1 MIIAIDGPAGVG
13 KSSISK
19 IIADKLGFYYLNS
32 GEFYRAITYKILK
45 LNSKDEPIDTLISI
59 AYSCDIKIINNRI
72 HLDGEDVQNFLHTPV
87 LDLETSKIS
96 SIGKIRDFV
105 NDLIYK
111 ITDSLNIVA
120 EGRDMTTVVFP
131 NAEYKFYLDAE
142 PEIRAKRRYAQN
154 NLAGYA
160 NDSMKTILNNLI
172 LRDKNDKNKKDGVIT

>member
-87 LDLETSKIS
+87 LDL
-96 SIGKIRDFV
+96 
-105 NDLIYK
+105 
-111 ITDSLNIVA
+111 
-120 EGRDMTTVVFP
+120 
-131 NAEYKFYLDAE
+131 
-142 PEIRAKRRYAQN
+142 
-154 NLAGYA
+154 
-160 NDSMKTILNNLI
+160 
-172 LRDKNDKNKKDGVIT
+172 